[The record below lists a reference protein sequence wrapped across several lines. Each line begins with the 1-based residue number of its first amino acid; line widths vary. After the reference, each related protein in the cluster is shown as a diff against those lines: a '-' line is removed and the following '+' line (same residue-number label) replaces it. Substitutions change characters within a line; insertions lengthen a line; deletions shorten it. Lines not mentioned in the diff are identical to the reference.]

1 MTAAWAVIALIAAML
16 TQQSGREAAAGNQPT
31 TVLSEDEAAAGLVA
45 LGETYPGGFAALI
58 AEFETGA
65 CADLASYDEAV
76 PSCQA
81 ILDQVAALGAGQSA
95 PETIPDLA
103 GETDPTVYPP
113 EPRDPSDDLTTEWI
127 DWMEAEGAPAD
138 LIAALRQDP
147 PVLPPEYDTWGTQ
160 GGGPAPS
167 GSGIG
172 NEQSIDTTAPIP
184 TDTTAPTAT
193 TSYPYPT
200 TTTTLTATTTAAPPP
215 PPPPPNPLPL
225 VVAVGD
231 SPTSGHVSAWGRT
244 TCDDPL
250 TAWVNNLRI
259 AIGTPLNRYFNFAH
273 SGATTADV
281 IGTLNYTNPCGVVS
295 QVARPQLA
303 DATALLRA
311 NPSVRGWANV
321 AVFMAGVNDTNWTPV
336 ARQLV
341 GRRLGG
347 RAAVVFGATP
357 NWAVANPGA
366 CRDWTF
372 GNPAGNPGAPPGA
385 IPPAWNGVA
394 VSGGITIGVARIALG
409 LISADPGAQV
419 RQLLYYRW
427 TRDPN
432 LPVNCGPAAIAAST
446 MLNDWGRT
454 GIVIAKIVWGFFGG
468 DARRIRAVCEQM
480 WFGVANVQTR
490 IFSLGRPNWA
500 LVPGWPHPTAAGN
513 GVLSGCVNGTL
524 PRFPGAGIA

>member
-1 MTAAWAVIALIAAML
+1 ML
-16 TQQSGREAAAGNQPT
+16 AQQSGREAAAGLQPT

-45 LGETYPGGFAALI
+45 LGETYAGGLAGLI
-58 AEFETGA
+58 AEFEAGT
-65 CADLASYDEAV
+65 CADLASYDEAS

-95 PETIPDLA
+95 PSTMPDIS

-113 EPRDPSDDLTTEWI
+113 EPRDPSDDLTSEHI
-127 DWMEAEGAPAD
+127 DWMESEGAPAD
-138 LIAALRQDP
+138 LIAALRQEP
-147 PVLPPEYDTWGTQ
+147 PFLPPEYDGWGS
-160 GGGPAPS
+160 PS
-167 GSGIG
+167 GPEPSVSG
-172 NEQSIDTTAPIP
+172 NEPGTLTNTEPPTGTTEPPATTWPTGPTTTTAP
-184 TDTTAPTAT
+184 TEPTAT

-200 TTTTLTATTTAAPPP
+200 TTSTTLTTTTAAPPP
-215 PPPPPNPLPL
+215 PPPPPANPPL

-231 SPTSGHVSAWGRT
+231 SPTSGHTSAWFRT
-244 TCDDPL
+244 TCDDRL

-273 SGATTADV
+273 SGASTADV
-281 IGTLNYTNPCGVVS
+281 IGTVNYTNPCGVVS
-295 QVARPQLA
+295 QPVRPQLG
-303 DATALLRA
+303 DATALLAA
-311 NPSVRGWANV
+311 NRSVRGWANV
-321 AVFMAGVNDTNWTPV
+321 AVFMAGVNDSNWTTV

-341 GRRLGG
+341 GRQLGG
-347 RAAVVFGATP
+347 RAAAAFGATP

-366 CRDWTF
+366 CRDWLF

-385 IPPAWNGVA
+385 IPPAWNGRA

-409 LISADPGAQV
+409 LINSDPGAQV

-432 LPVNCGPAAIAAST
+432 LPPNCGPAAIGATT

-454 GIVIAKIVWGFFGG
+454 GVTIAKIVWAFFGG

-480 WFGVANVQTR
+480 WFGMANIQTR
-490 IFSLGRPNWA
+490 IFSWANWR